1 MKKQKRN
8 FGVPRH
14 KRLKRDSRLLA
25 AKAWVT
31 EYDGK
36 NLVKGYSKHFAV
48 DKLCAVK
55 ELTLLGYKIEEEY
68 VMQLKQSIE
77 AQKKLLE
84 KRKKLRENRLISDIY
99 DDYEYMFFELE
110 EEEQEEFIF

>member
-1 MKKQKRN
+1 MKKIKRN

-14 KRLKRDSRLLA
+14 KRIKRESRLLL

-31 EYDGK
+31 EYAGK
-36 NLVKGYSKHFAV
+36 NLIKGYSKHFAV

-68 VMQLKQSIE
+68 VTQLKQSLE
-77 AQKKLLE
+77 AQKKLIE
-84 KRKKLRENRLISDIY
+84 KRKKLREDRLSGSIY
-99 DDYEYMFFELE
+99 DDYEYMFWEYE
-110 EEEQEEFIF
+110 DYVQGDSIF